1 MDRTELIRRAE
12 AVAAAD
18 PWPGFITRDQM
29 MALLREANWIKTP
42 PVEPPDPRVGADIES
57 VFGELHA
64 RGITF
69 LKE

>member
-1 MDRTELIRRAE
+1 MDRAELIRRAE

-18 PWPGFITRDQM
+18 PWPGFITRSQM
-29 MALLREANWIKTP
+29 MALFREANWIKTP
-42 PVEPPDPRVGADIES
+42 PAEPPDPSIGDEMVS
-57 VFGELHA
+57 VFNELGA